1 MNLEEIR
8 NKKARFV
15 IGLMSGTSCDGVDA
29 VLVRIKGTGP
39 GLAMKLI
46 AHQTFPYKDEEL
58 IRMWVADMERA
69 HRGALSARL
78 RRRSRGYV
86 TGG

>member
-1 MNLEEIR
+1 MNLEGIR

-46 AHQTFPYKDEEL
+46 A
-58 IRMWVADMERA
+58 
-69 HRGALSARL
+69 
-78 RRRSRGYV
+78 
-86 TGG
+86 